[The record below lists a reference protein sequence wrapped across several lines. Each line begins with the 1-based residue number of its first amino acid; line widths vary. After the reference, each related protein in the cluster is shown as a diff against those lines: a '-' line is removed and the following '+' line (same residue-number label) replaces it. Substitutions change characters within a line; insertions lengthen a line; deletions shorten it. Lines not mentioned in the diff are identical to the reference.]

1 VPIRVRKGARAIVP
15 LGQAARCE
23 EYFERYCVGYLSA
36 QCLTTGT
43 RKHIYGR
50 IPNMPIANCF
60 CKKRKLSIKKME
72 NMVNEWANIV
82 GVDKK
87 DICINMIKEYSQ
99 LGQKYPVLVNL
110 YLPTL
115 WSAND
120 IKGIQLGL
128 LKVLSKYLEVKEN
141 EIFIMTSLI
150 QSEHVV
156 ENGHILKC

>member
-1 VPIRVRKGARAIVP
+1 MS
-15 LGQAARCE
+15 
-23 EYFERYCVGYLSA
+23 F
-36 QCLTTGT
+36 
-43 RKHIYGR
+43 
-50 IPNMPIANCF
+50 ANCF
-60 CKKRKLSIKKME
+60 YKKRKLSLKKLE
-72 NMVNEWANIV
+72 NMVNEWASIV

-87 DICINMIKEYSQ
+87 DICINIIKEYSQ

-115 WSAND
+115 WSPND
-120 IKGIQLGL
+120 IKRIQLGL

-156 ENGHILKC
+156 ENGQIVKWEH